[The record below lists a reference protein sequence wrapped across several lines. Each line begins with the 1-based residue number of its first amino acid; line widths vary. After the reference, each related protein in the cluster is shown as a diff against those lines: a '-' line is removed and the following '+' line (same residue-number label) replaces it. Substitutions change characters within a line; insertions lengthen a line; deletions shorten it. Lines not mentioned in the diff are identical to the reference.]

1 MASAFAEDCVNP
13 LWHAAFGII
22 LQSIHGTRDA
32 MPVNYRRTLDADCR
46 GFFLSDLEVNMPF
59 GLGFGELVLI
69 FGVLLLLFGAK
80 RLPELAGGM
89 GKGIRDFK
97 RAVNGLDE
105 QSIQSNSQQNYLEQA
120 PVAPAQVPAATAVP
134 AQPVPARSETTV
146 A

>member
-1 MASAFAEDCVNP
+1 
-13 LWHAAFGII
+13 
-22 LQSIHGTRDA
+22 
-32 MPVNYRRTLDADCR
+32 
-46 GFFLSDLEVNMPF
+46 MPF

-105 QSIQSNSQQNYLEQA
+105 GSIQANSEQNYLTQT
-120 PVAPAQVPAATAVP
+120 PPAPAQVPAATAAP
-134 AQPVPARSETTV
+134 AQPAPAQSETARV
-146 A
+146 